1 MSILTISFAEFIL
14 QYLDEWSISVCSLC
28 DDLGISSHAL
38 NDWVHRGQIPSLD
51 SIEIIKDYF
60 QEDFKGVVFDGKG
73 FRRKFKVIRTDGSSQ
88 IYPTMQQIV
97 WDEGI
102 SYTTIVRCLQE
113 DVPIGRGKHKGY
125 RFQIV
130 YLEEECGH
138 KVYLVNYYMDYGSH
152 GLYAIFKN
160 KEDAESC
167 ARILT
172 ERDQDID
179 CHYDVY
185 ESTIYKSLD
194 EALKE

>member
-1 MSILTISFAEFIL
+1 MSISFGEFIL
-14 QYLDEWSISVCSLC
+14 RYLDNWNISVGSLC

-60 QEDFKGVVFDGKG
+60 QEDFEDVVFDGKG
-73 FRRKFKVIRTDGSSQ
+73 FRRKFKVIRSDGSSQ
-88 IYPTMQQIV
+88 IYSTAQQIV
-97 WDEGI
+97 WDEGV
-102 SYTTIVRCLQE
+102 SYTTIVKCLME
-113 DVPIGRGKHKGY
+113 DVPVGRGKHKGY
-125 RFQIV
+125 RFERA

-138 KVYLVNYYMDYGSH
+138 KVYLVNYYMDYGTH

-167 ARILT
+167 AKIMT
-172 ERDQDID
+172 ECDEDIG

-185 ESTIYKSLD
+185 ESIIYKSLD